1 MTVAQDVRSVVMRG
15 KPGEVE
21 ENLECIAQEL
31 KVFSKE
37 CQTKNQFKQT
47 IKCYDKYF
55 HGIFEN

>member
-1 MTVAQDVRSVVMRG
+1 MRG

-37 CQTKNQFKQT
+37 CQTKNQFK
-47 IKCYDKYF
+47 
-55 HGIFEN
+55 